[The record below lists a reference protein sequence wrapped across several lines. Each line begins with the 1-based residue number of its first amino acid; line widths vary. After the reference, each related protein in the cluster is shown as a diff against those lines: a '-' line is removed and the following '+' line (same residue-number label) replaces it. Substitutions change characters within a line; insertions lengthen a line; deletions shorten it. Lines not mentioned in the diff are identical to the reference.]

1 MSRKEIKIR
10 LKRSEKT
17 FLEEFLKKGNRKA
30 RAIARANILLM
41 ANKGMSTGSI
51 VDAIGTHRQS
61 VWRIK
66 NRYMAEGLDKAL
78 HEKARPGQPR
88 KYTEKHEAEIIALA
102 CTDPPKGRRRWTIQ
116 LLTDALGGRKN
127 FKTVN
132 RESVRLVLK
141 KRRQNPG

>member
-1 MSRKEIKIR
+1 MSRKEIRIR

-17 FLEEFLKKGNRKA
+17 FLEDFLKKGNRKA

-41 ANKGMSTGSI
+41 ADKGMSAESI
-51 VDAIGTHRQS
+51 VESLGIHRQR
-61 VWRIK
+61 VWRTK
-66 NRYMAEGLDKAL
+66 KRYIAEGLDNAL
-78 HEKARPGQPR
+78 QEKARPGQPR

-127 FKTVN
+127 FKNAN
-132 RESVRLVLK
+132 RETVRLVLK